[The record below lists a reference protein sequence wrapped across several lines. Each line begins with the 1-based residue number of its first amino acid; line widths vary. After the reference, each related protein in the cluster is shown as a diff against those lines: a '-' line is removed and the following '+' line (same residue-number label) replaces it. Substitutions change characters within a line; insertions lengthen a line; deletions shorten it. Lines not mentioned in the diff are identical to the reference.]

1 MYRAH
6 PKILAVDPARFG
18 DDFSVITLRQGLKV
32 HFQVALSGF
41 DGVDLASRIFEIVRK
56 EGPISCIAYDAI
68 GNGADLDSALRRM
81 QEPAGADSG
90 AVGCCRPR
98 TKQYFN
104 QRSECWGKMREFLE
118 NGQIPD
124 DDDLGDQL
132 ISLDYGY
139 DARFRIQLQSKKDLK
154 KNGGKSPDK
163 ADSLALTFVPD
174 LIDRKVTI
182 ARGSK

>member
-1 MYRAH
+1 M
-6 PKILAVDPARFG
+6 
-18 DDFSVITLRQGLKV
+18 

-68 GNGADLDSALRRM
+68 GNGADLDSGAAPDAG
-81 QEPAGADSG
+81 PARADPCYLG
-90 AVGCCRPR
+90 RAGQR

-124 DDDLGDQL
+124 DDDLGEQL

-154 KNGGKSPDK
+154 KNGVNRP
-163 ADSLALTFVPD
+163 TRP
-174 LIDRKVTI
+174 IR
-182 ARGSK
+182 

>member
-1 MYRAH
+1 M
-6 PKILAVDPARFG
+6 
-18 DDFSVITLRQGLKV
+18 QGLP
-32 HFQVALSGF
+32 ALIPVQW
-41 DGVDLASRIFEIVRK
+41 GV
-56 EGPISCIAYDAI
+56 
-68 GNGADLDSALRRM
+68 
-81 QEPAGADSG
+81 PAKDE
-90 AVGCCRPR
+90 
-98 TKQYFN
+98 KQYFN

-154 KNGGKSPDK
+154 RNGGKSPDK

-182 ARGSK
+182 ARVKPVPRRTVIWSR

>member
-1 MYRAH
+1 
-6 PKILAVDPARFG
+6 
-18 DDFSVITLRQGLKV
+18 
-32 HFQVALSGF
+32 LSGF

-81 QEPAGADSG
+81 QGLPALIPVQWGVPAKDE
-90 AVGCCRPR
+90 
-98 TKQYFN
+98 KQYFN

-124 DDDLGDQL
+124 DDDLGEQL

-154 KNGGKSPDK
+154 KMGVNR
-163 ADSLALTFVPD
+163 LTRPT
-174 LIDRKVTI
+174 RWP
-182 ARGSK
+182 